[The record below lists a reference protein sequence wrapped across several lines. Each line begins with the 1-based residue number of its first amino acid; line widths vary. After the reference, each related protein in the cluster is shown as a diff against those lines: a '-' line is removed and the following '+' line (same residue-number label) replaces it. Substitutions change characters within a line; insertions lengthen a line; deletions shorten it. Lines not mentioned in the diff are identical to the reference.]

1 MPGTAPHLQGG
12 VQGQHAAPC
21 FQQRCVLCTATA
33 KPYAGPWLSSR
44 FHPQHKN
51 VLELAA
57 KADLAAVALRLAW
70 GAEFCQGAARL
81 REEMTFYE
89 SKFHFCVELCP
100 GRLRLS
106 QIGPI
111 ILPTSLTCC
120 TSPTWF
126 LAAPT
131 PVGVCGQAVPCAP
144 AEQLADVLRRCQAKD
159 WSALCSHER
168 PPSCC
173 TQNSLGFCTGRATG
187 ALVPQRARAV
197 CRAYMCVCVWEVL
210 GRNRSWAEHAAGPG
224 HQALCWRL
232 LTQPRAMDTPALG
245 MASRSS
251 LISCI
256 RTTSPCSSS
265 LLASVI
271 SWKRLSVRP
280 TSSTP
285 MSTWC
290 PTTWTSMT
298 M

>member
-1 MPGTAPHLQGG
+1 MPGTAPHLQGR
-12 VQGQHAAPC
+12 VQGQRATPC

-131 PVGVCGQAVPCAP
+131 PMGACGQAVPCAS
-144 AEQLADVLRRCQAKD
+144 AEQLMCSGDARQKAGVLCVPT
-159 WSALCSHER
+159 SAHPAAAPRTLWGSAQGGPRECWCHRELVLFAELTCVFVSGK
-168 PPSCC
+168 CWA
-173 TQNSLGFCTGRATG
+173 GTG
-187 ALVPQRARAV
+187 AGL
-197 CRAYMCVCVWEVL
+197 
-210 GRNRSWAEHAAGPG
+210 S
-224 HQALCWRL
+224 
-232 LTQPRAMDTPALG
+232 T
-245 MASRSS
+245 
-251 LISCI
+251 
-256 RTTSPCSSS
+256 
-265 LLASVI
+265 LLAQG
-271 SWKRLSVRP
+271 
-280 TSSTP
+280 TGH
-285 MSTWC
+285 C
-290 PTTWTSMT
+290 AGGC
-298 M
+298 